1 MSNSISEKY
10 NQLLESK
17 GLPKTYIGDV
27 KIKIA
32 KLITES
38 SIDKKDKVLMI
49 KSLRESNDSAI
60 YNFLAFGCLKE
71 IKNERVL
78 NRAKRLSKQ
87 KIVELRQTKI

>member
-1 MSNSISEKY
+1 MSKNISEKY

-32 KLITES
+32 KLITKS
-38 SIDKKDKVLMI
+38 SLDKADKVSMI
-49 KSLRESNDSAI
+49 TTLKESNDSAV

-71 IKNERVL
+71 INNERVL
-78 NRAKRLSKQ
+78 RKAKRLSKQ